1 MPPISPEKLMA
12 RLGKGESIPA
22 VLLLGTDTYLRDAC
36 RSRVVDVCVDPA
48 AREWGVCRFS
58 AAEDALAHILG
69 QAQTVPMLARRQVVI
84 VREVDAIEHLA
95 DDDRDAAIA
104 GLAAY
109 LDDPAPFTVLI
120 LEAGVLD
127 QRMKLAKVL
136 LEKALVVEAELPKDP
151 EARTEM
157 AAILAE
163 QMAVDHGNKLDGDA
177 AEELAELCNA
187 DLTAIHSEIE
197 KLSTYAGPGEPI
209 RRSDLAA
216 LVVSEQKHSVWELA
230 DMLASRRRAD
240 AFTFL
245 DNLLREGEAAPA
257 LVGAITWM
265 FRKLLEAQE
274 LGSNVSHWQAAGRLG
289 MRPATAELALKNA
302 RKIPRRQVV
311 TGLRALYDA
320 DSQLKSASK
329 NDRAVM
335 EFLVA
340 QLTRVPPASPAAAAA
355 TLLAGRND

>member
-1 MPPISPEKLMA
+1 
-12 RLGKGESIPA
+12 
-22 VLLLGTDTYLRDAC
+22 
-36 RSRVVDVCVDPA
+36 
-48 AREWGVCRFS
+48 
-58 AAEDALAHILG
+58 
-69 QAQTVPMLARRQVVI
+69 
-84 VREVDAIEHLA
+84 
-95 DDDRDAAIA
+95 
-104 GLAAY
+104 
-109 LDDPAPFTVLI
+109 
-120 LEAGVLD
+120 
-127 QRMKLAKVL
+127 MKLAKVL
-136 LEKALVVEAELPKDP
+136 LEKVLVVEAELPHDP
-151 EARTEM
+151 KARTEM

-163 QMAVDHGNKLDGDA
+163 QMAADRGNKLDRDA

-240 AFTFL
+240 AFIFL

-265 FRKLLEAQE
+265 FRKLLEAQD
-274 LGSNVSHWQAAGRLG
+274 LGANISQWQAAGRLG
-289 MRPATAELALKNA
+289 MLALKNA
-302 RKIPRRQVV
+302 RKIPRRQLV

-340 QLTRVPPASPAAAAA
+340 QLTRVVPPPGVAGAV
-355 TLLAGRND
+355 TGVAGRND